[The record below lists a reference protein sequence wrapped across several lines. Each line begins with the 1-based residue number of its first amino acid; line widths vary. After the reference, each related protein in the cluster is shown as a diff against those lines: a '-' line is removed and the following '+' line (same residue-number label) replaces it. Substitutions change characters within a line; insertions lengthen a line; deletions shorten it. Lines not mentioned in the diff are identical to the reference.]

1 MPGTHARNLTALVRT
16 KRAAMGGVAMPSV
29 QVDALS
35 AHVTMDERGE
45 LVSLLTECVHGG
57 ASMGFLAPL
66 PRANAQAYWEKVLG
80 ELAGGLRVILVARQD
95 QAIVGSAQLALETRA
110 NGRHR
115 AEVQKV
121 MVRPSQRR
129 RGIAV
134 AMMTELEQQAL
145 ARGVR
150 LLFLDTSE
158 GYGGAR
164 ALYDTLGYVYVGGIP
179 DYALDPD
186 GTPAKNAIYY
196 KMLRA
201 I

>member
-1 MPGTHARNLTALVRT
+1 MKLLGMTIEALPPDV
-16 KRAAMGGVAMPSV
+16 
-29 QVDALS
+29 S
-35 AHVTMDERGE
+35 AEERGE

-66 PRANAQAYWEKVLG
+66 PRADADVYWTKVLDDV
-80 ELAGGLRVILVARQD
+80 ASRHRVILVWREHG
-95 QAIVGSAQLALETRA
+95 AIVGSAQLALETRA

-121 MVRPSQRR
+121 MVRPSHRR
-129 RGIAV
+129 RGIA
-134 AMMTELEQQAL
+134 AALMAELEAT
-145 ARGVR
+145 ARSRDVR

-164 ALYDTLGYVYVGGIP
+164 ALYEALGYVYVGGIP

-196 KMLRA
+196 KMLSA
-201 I
+201 A

>member
-1 MPGTHARNLTALVRT
+1 MPIDEL
-16 KRAAMGGVAMPSV
+16 RADITPREL
-29 QVDALS
+29 D
-35 AHVTMDERGE
+35 E
-45 LVSLLTECVHGG
+45 LVTLLVACVHGG

-66 PRANAQAYWEKVLG
+66 PRADAEAYWSSALRDRAAG
-80 ELAGGLRVILVARQD
+80 ERVILVWREAGE
-95 QAIVGSAQLALETRA
+95 IVGSAHLALGTKP

-121 MVRPSQRR
+121 MVRPSHRR
-129 RGIAV
+129 RGIA
-134 AMMTELEQQAL
+134 AGLMAALEAAAL

-150 LLFLDTSE
+150 LLYLDTSE

-164 ALYDTLGYVYVGGIP
+164 ALYDALGYVYVGGIP

-196 KMLRA
+196 KR
-201 I
+201 IGD